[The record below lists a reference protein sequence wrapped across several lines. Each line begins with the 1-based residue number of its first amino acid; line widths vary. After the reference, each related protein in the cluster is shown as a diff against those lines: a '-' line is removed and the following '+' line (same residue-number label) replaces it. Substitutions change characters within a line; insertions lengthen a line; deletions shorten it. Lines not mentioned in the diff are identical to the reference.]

1 MLALRTLAAR
11 GDDLNPTRAG
21 LPLYYAARAYFG
33 TFGAACKAAGLDQGR
48 ERKWSQDSIYA
59 ALRRIAKSGKAVSG
73 DRVPYPLRK
82 ACRRYFG
89 SLAAACRAAGV
100 PADDK
105 ITRIA
110 ARKRK
115 RRPAVKRAS

>member
-1 MLALRTLAAR
+1 MLSLRTLAAR

-48 ERKWSQDSIYA
+48 ERKWSQESIFA
-59 ALRRIAKSGKAVSG
+59 ALRRLSRGGKPVTG
-73 DRVPYPLRK
+73 DRVSYPLRK

-89 SLAAACRAAGV
+89 SLAAACKAAGV
-100 PADDK
+100 SADDK
-105 ITRIA
+105 IVRIA
-110 ARKRK
+110 ARRRK
-115 RRPAVKRAS
+115 RRPKRA